1 MVYVYNVNVYQNCNI
16 ICSTLSL
23 FSLLVAMPCVGMLA
37 VCTVLCCVDESCHCY
52 SVVSRASIPVVSGV
66 RGLLQIFDQRLD
78 NLDSTINQ
86 LESTGQQLLDAGYLS
101 DEDTGKRQV
110 CAAAADDDD
119 DDDEFSCDR
128 KSQLMLSLKT
138 CCTE

>member
-1 MVYVYNVNVYQNCNI
+1 MMVYVYNVNVYQNCNI

-37 VCTVLCCVDESCHCY
+37 VCTVLCCVDQSCH
-52 SVVSRASIPVVSGV
+52 SVVSRASVLVVSGV
-66 RGLLQIFDQRLD
+66 CGLLQIFDQRLD

-110 CAAAADDDD
+110 CATAAAADDDD
-119 DDDEFSCDR
+119 V
-128 KSQLMLSLKT
+128 LSWQEVGTHSSLYHH
-138 CCTE
+138 